1 MKLLQKSVDK
11 DWGGLVKL
19 VPDNTEDLWT
29 LYNTVAVGDF
39 VTATTLRK
47 IAKETAS
54 GAKDTERIK
63 LRLCVEVE
71 AVDFDPE
78 AGELRI
84 RGKNT
89 TENEH
94 IRNGAYHTLEIA
106 PSRALTIQKDAWD
119 TVALELL
126 EQACNPAA
134 SADLAVVLIQEG
146 LAHLVLVGGS
156 CTLTRAR
163 VETNMPRKRG
173 AALAGYEKALNK
185 FLENIFQAIV
195 KNVDFQVVQC
205 LVIAGPGFTK
215 EQLQT
220 YIQQQAVKQDMK
232 EIMSNK
238 SRIILAHASSGYKHA
253 LKEVLSAPAVMSKIK
268 DTKAA
273 KEVRALE
280 AFYSMLTH
288 DSARAFYGPGHV
300 MAAAESLAIDTLLI
314 TDSLLRSMDKQTRTQ
329 WVAVVEAVRDAN
341 GTVHIFSSMHVSGE
355 QLQQLSGVAALLR
368 FPLPEIEDME
378 L

>member
-11 DWGGLVKL
+11 DNDGLVKL
-19 VPDNTEDLWT
+19 VPEHTEDLWM
-29 LYNTVAVGDF
+29 LYNTVVVGDF
-39 VTATTLRK
+39 VTASTLRK
-47 IAKETAS
+47 IAKDNAS
-54 GAKDTERIK
+54 GGKDTERIK
-63 LRLCVEVE
+63 VRLCVEVE

-89 TENEH
+89 TENEY
-94 IRNGAYHTLEIA
+94 IKNGAYHTLEIA
-106 PSRALTIQKDAWD
+106 PSRALTVQKAAWD
-119 TVALELL
+119 SVALELI

-146 LAHLVLVGGS
+146 LAHLLLVGGT
-156 CTLTRAR
+156 CTLTRAKI
-163 VETNMPRKRG
+163 ETNLPRKRG
-173 AALAGYEKALNK
+173 AAQAGYDKAITK
-185 FLENIFQAIV
+185 FLEHCFQAIV
-195 KNVDFQVVQC
+195 KHIDFQVVRC

-215 EQLQT
+215 ESLQT
-220 YIQQQAVKQDMK
+220 YIQQQAVKLDMRDL
-232 EIMSNK
+232 MTNK
-238 SRIILAHASSGYKHA
+238 DRIVLAQASSGYKHS
-253 LKEVLSAPAVMSKIK
+253 LKEVLASPAIMAQIK

-273 KEVRALE
+273 AEVRALD
-280 AFYSMLTH
+280 AFYAMLTT

-300 MAAAESLAIDTLLI
+300 LAAHESLAIDTLLL
-314 TDSLLRSMDKQTRTQ
+314 TDALFRSLDMATRAR
-329 WVAVVEAVRDAN
+329 WVAVVEEVRGSG

-368 FPLPEIEDME
+368 FPLPDIEDME